1 MSLIVQKFGGTSLA
15 DPASRE
21 MLVRKVAA
29 ERAAGNQVVLVVSAM
44 GRRGDPYAT
53 DTLLDLLK
61 AFPGGADGLCSDL
74 MASCGEVISACVIAA
89 LLASKGM
96 AATPMTAY
104 TAGFGVSGAFGD
116 ADPAAVNPARMRA
129 ALASGVVPVVTGFQG
144 VTPAGEIATLG
155 RGGSDTSAVAIGAAL
170 GADFV
175 DIYKDVPGVAVA
187 DPRLVPEAPCLDFLD
202 YDSMFRLANH
212 GARVLHDKSALL
224 AKAASLRMRVRPTF
238 DEGEGTLIGPAPGAG
253 GDGRRP
259 APPFLG
265 LATSPAD
272 GGSVR
277 MVAVFA
283 VGKGSAEGMEAARSL
298 AGEMGA
304 VGQPCGDPDAA
315 AFLCPK
321 EKAATFASALVAAL
335 AGQG

>member
-29 ERAAGNQVVLVVSAM
+29 EKAAGNQVVLVVSAM

-61 AFPGGADGLCSDL
+61 AFPGGADGLVSDL
-74 MASCGEVISACVIAA
+74 LASCGEVISACVIAA
-89 LLASKGM
+89 LLSSRGIPAR
-96 AATPMTAY
+96 PMTAY
-104 TAGFGVSGAFGD
+104 TAGFGASGDFGD
-116 ADPAAVNPARMRA
+116 ADPSAVNPAGMRV
-129 ALASGVVPVVTGFQG
+129 ALASGAVPVVTGFQG
-144 VTPAGEIATLG
+144 VTPDGDIATLG

-187 DPRLVPEAPCLDFLD
+187 DPRLVPEAPYLDFLD

-224 AKAASLRMRVRPTF
+224 AKAAGLRMRVRPTF
-238 DEGEGTLIGPAPGAG
+238 NEGVGTLIGPASEAG
-253 GDGRRP
+253 GKDARP
-259 APPFLG
+259 APSFLG
-265 LATSPAD
+265 LATSPAE

-283 VGKGSAEGMEAARSL
+283 EGRDQAAKIEAAKAL
-298 AGEMGA
+298 ARKAGA
-304 VGQPCGDPDAA
+304 SGQPCGDPGAV
-315 AFLCPK
+315 AFLCSK
-321 EKAATFASALVAAL
+321 EKSAALASALVAAL
-335 AGQG
+335 AGRG